1 MILLLRPLVR
11 LISVL
16 WLLALGLVALG
27 VAVYCLDGLISL
39 GSARPDRLIG
49 LVSVRRHVGDFLGQL
64 AAPGSVAWLSLLC
77 GVGAILVGL
86 ALLIGIF
93 RRPRERLALLESD
106 PRAGTLAARQG
117 TLRDMIRALVEQT
130 RGATSVKRPRVSP
143 ARRGTGGRVT
153 VQVSRSRTI
162 DGQELQRTVGEA
174 LGPITEP
181 FELRSRVRVR
191 LGERGDRV
199 Q

>member
-11 LISVL
+11 LIGFL
-16 WLLALGLVALG
+16 WLLLLGVVALG
-27 VAVYCLDGLISL
+27 VAAYCLDGLIGL

-49 LVSVRRHVGDFLGQL
+49 MVSVRRHIGDFLGQL

-77 GVGAILVGL
+77 GLAAILVGL
-86 ALLIGIF
+86 ALLTGIF
-93 RRPRERLALLESD
+93 RRPRDRLALLESEPD
-106 PRAGTLAARQG
+106 LGTLAARRG
-117 TLRDMIRALVEQT
+117 TLREMIRALIEQT
-130 RGATSVKRPRVSP
+130 DGVTSMKRPKVSP

-153 VQVSRSRTI
+153 VRVSRSRTV
-162 DGQELQRTVGEA
+162 DGQELQRTVSDA

-181 FELRSRVRVR
+181 FAFKSRVRVR
-191 LGERGDRV
+191 LGERGERV